1 MTSRTSFRS
10 LAGLLGWACL
20 FVVGP
25 VINVGF
31 AQDAP
36 PPPAPADPNNMAA
49 AGPVGAP
56 AEDPNVQVM
65 TRGPVH
71 EAYAMPVT
79 QGQAAAGIVVPRQ
92 PPAAVDEVPPD
103 MKPDSDKATWIPGYW
118 GWDDE
123 RKDFIWVSGVWRVPP
138 PGFRWM
144 PGYWQDNQGQGHQ
157 WISGYWMQAHL
168 QEATYMPQPPQ
179 SIDNGPTSEQPDPNH
194 FWVAG
199 HWQWYEGRY
208 AWQPGYWAVSQPDWL
223 WVPATYYWCPR
234 GWVYTPGYWDYPLA
248 RRGLV
253 FSPVYFTGPV
263 AVYRPAV
270 CLDVGVLSFS
280 LFCRPAYCHYYFGDY
295 YDDRYVGIG
304 IRPWFYYNSWHHGYD
319 PLFGY
324 YRWYHEDHM
333 GEREWGNH
341 LAGWHE
347 YYRVHPD
354 MRPPHTLM
362 EQRALIASGAMRN
375 RPDARQLYMARDVH
389 QIDAR
394 TAGAMHLQAV
404 SAAQHAQLAQAAR
417 ETTHFQQERQ
427 QFERSSAA
435 GARGPSQPSR
445 AALTSMPSF
454 KSSTLPGAS
463 VANVQASI
471 SRPSGTAGNM
481 SAGAGAT
488 AGSAGGRQISAAG
501 AGASGAAAAGR
512 AVGPSGAAATSN
524 PGAAGGRTVA
534 PNGQAGTARAGGQ
547 PATGAGR
554 TASGTSRDNRKQ
566 NDKDKPRN

>member
-1 MTSRTSFRS
+1 MSTRKSFRL
-10 LAGLLGWACL
+10 LAGMLGWACL
-20 FVVGP
+20 VVVGP
-25 VINVGF
+25 AVGRSF

-36 PPPAPADPNNMAA
+36 PPPPAPGDPNGMAA
-49 AGPVGAP
+49 PVPAGAP

-79 QGQAAAGIVVPRQ
+79 QGQAAAGIIVPRQ

-103 MKPDSDKATWIPGYW
+103 MKPESDKATWIPGYW
-118 GWDDE
+118 GWDEE

-144 PGYWQDNQGQGHQ
+144 PGYWQDNQGQGNQ
-157 WISGYWMQAHL
+157 WISGYWMPAHL
-168 QEATYMPQPPQ
+168 QEVTYLPQPQP

-199 HWQWYEGRY
+199 HWQWYDGRY
-208 AWQPGYWAVSQPDWL
+208 AWQPGYWAVSQPDWI
-223 WVPATYYWCPR
+223 WVPATYSWCPR
-234 GWVYTPGYWDYPLA
+234 GWVYVPGYWDYPLA

-253 FSPVYFTGPV
+253 FSPVYFAGPV

-295 YDDRYVGIG
+295 YDDHYVAIG

-354 MRPPHTLM
+354 MRPPHTLA
-362 EQRALIASGAMRN
+362 EQRALIASGRDAKPSRRTPALYGPRRTSNGCAN
-375 RPDARQLYMARDVH
+375 RGRDAPPGGFR
-389 QIDAR
+389 
-394 TAGAMHLQAV
+394 G
-404 SAAQHAQLAQAAR
+404 AAR
-417 ETTHFQQERQ
+417 AVG
-427 QFERSSAA
+427 SS
-435 GARGPSQPSR
+435 
-445 AALTSMPSF
+445 
-454 KSSTLPGAS
+454 
-463 VANVQASI
+463 
-471 SRPSGTAGNM
+471 
-481 SAGAGAT
+481 GAGDDPLPA
-488 AGSAGGRQISAAG
+488 
-501 AGASGAAAAGR
+501 GAAAVRAELGR
-512 AVGPSGAAATSN
+512 GRSWSIRTRASKPGEHAEFQVHHAALCFQRRMFKLRPADR
-524 PGAAGGRTVA
+524 AAWLETLRRLCG
-534 PNGQAGTARAGGQ
+534 GTAPSAQRGRWTRRRSQWPASHWAIGYAAQRTNRHEQPQQDQRQGQ
-547 PATGAGR
+547 GQVAQLI
-554 TASGTSRDNRKQ
+554 DF
-566 NDKDKPRN
+566 RNTTRLG

>member
-1 MTSRTSFRS
+1 MTARKSFCS
-10 LAGLLGWACL
+10 LGGLLGWVCL
-20 FVVGP
+20 AVAGATVTRT
-25 VINVGF
+25 F

-36 PPPAPADPNNMAA
+36 PPPLPADPNGIAA
-49 AGPVGAP
+49 QAPAGAA

-79 QGQAAAGIVVPRQ
+79 QGQAAAGIVVPRE
-92 PPAAVDEVPPD
+92 PPAPVDEVPPD

-157 WISGYWMQAHL
+157 WVSGYWMPAHL
-168 QEATYMPQPPQ
+168 QDVTYMPQPKE
-179 SIDNGPTSEQPDPNH
+179 SIDNGPTSEQPDANH

-208 AWQPGYWAVSQPDWL
+208 AWQPGYWAASQPDWL

-234 GWVYTPGYWDYPLA
+234 GWVYVPGYWDYPLA

-253 FSPVYFTGPV
+253 FSPVYFAGPV
-263 AVYRPAV
+263 GVYRPAV

-295 YDDRYVGIG
+295 YDDRYVGLG

-333 GEREWGNH
+333 GEREWGHH
-341 LAGWHE
+341 LVGWHE

-375 RPDARQLYMARDVH
+375 RPDARQLYMAHDVH
-389 QIDAR
+389 QMDAR
-394 TAGAMHLQAV
+394 AAGAMRMTRV
-404 SAAQHAQLAQAAR
+404 SAAEHAQLAQSAR

-463 VANVQASI
+463 AANVQASA
-471 SRPSGTAGNM
+471 SRPSGPAGN
-481 SAGAGAT
+481 AAAGRAVGAG
-488 AGSAGGRQISAAG
+488 
-501 AGASGAAAAGR
+501 AAAGR
-512 AVGPSGAAATSN
+512 AVGP
-524 PGAAGGRTVA
+524 
-534 PNGQAGTARAGGQ
+534 NGQPVAGRAS
-547 PATGAGR
+547 TLLNGR
-554 TASGTSRDNRKQ
+554 TAANTRAKN
-566 NDKDKPRN
+566 NDKDKDKSHN